1 MYPRLKRFLLGS
13 PLRTTE
19 LHEQRLSKKAALTV
33 FASDNLSSN
42 AYATEE
48 ILLVLVG
55 IGALAADPERLRLV
69 VPIAGTIAVLLA
81 IVAISYGQLIR
92 AFPAGGGTYQVAKE
106 NLGVGAGL
114 VAAAALLIDYVLTV
128 AVSVAAGIAALTSAV
143 PVLFQHRTLLCFGA
157 ITVLTIVNLRGARE
171 SARVF
176 AVPVY
181 TFLACA
187 YGLILFG
194 MYRGGVLGVE
204 STPQVAAMQ
213 QESLAAISGFILL
226 RAFAHGCVALT
237 GVEAVADGV
246 QALKEPVVRN
256 AQITLYIMAAILGSL
271 FLGLSYMAY
280 LYTVVPKVDETVVSQ
295 IARQVFGTDAA
306 GLGFL
311 YYLTQFSTMGILVL
325 AANTSFAGFPRL
337 ASILAADRFVP
348 RQLSNLGD
356 RLVFSNGILLLGG
369 GALGLILIF
378 GGSVHA
384 LIPLYAIGVFLSF
397 TLAQGGLVI
406 HWWRSSESGRGWRI
420 ALNTLGTLATGAV
433 LLVIAYVKFL
443 EGAWLIV
450 IAVPAL
456 MWVFWIT
463 RRHYFQTTRAL
474 SLSDF
479 ERPSMARHTVVIPVP
494 STPNRVVLTAV
505 EYATSISKDV
515 IAVNVDTDGRDH
527 AEIVGL
533 WKKYVT
539 DVPLVVLDSPYR
551 TVIRPLLQFID
562 EVEDLREDD
571 KVTVLLPEFVPDQ
584 WWHNLLHN
592 QTSLVLK
599 GALLFRPGIVVA
611 SVPHHLRADSERKRE
626 RVAKQGA

>member
-1 MYPRLKRFLLGS
+1 MLPRLKRLLLGS

-55 IGALAADPERLRLV
+55 LGALAADPERIRLLI
-69 VPIAGTIAVLLA
+69 PIAGTIAVLLT
-81 IVAISYGQLIR
+81 IVVLSYGQLIR

-106 NLGVGAGL
+106 SLGVGAGL

-128 AVSVAAGIAALTSAV
+128 AVSVAAGIAALTSAI
-143 PVLFQHRTLLCFGA
+143 PFLFEHRNLLCGLA
-157 ITVLTIVNLRGARE
+157 IAILTLVNLRGARE

-181 TFLACA
+181 LFLFCV

-194 MYRGGVLGVE
+194 LYRGFVLGIE
-204 STPQVAAMQ
+204 PSQAATAA
-213 QESLAAISGFILL
+213 QETSVSAISAFLLL

-256 AQITLYIMAAILGSL
+256 AQLTLYIMAAILGSL
-271 FLGLSYMAY
+271 FVGLSYLAY
-280 LYTVVPKVDETVVSQ
+280 LYGITPKESETVVSQ
-295 IARQVFGTDAA
+295 IARQVFGTNLT
-306 GLGFL
+306 GPGFL
-311 YYLTQFSTMGILVL
+311 YYLTQFSTMGILVI

-356 RLVFSNGILLLGG
+356 RLVFSNGIVVLGL
-369 GALGLILIF
+369 GALALIVAF

-397 TLAQGGLVI
+397 TLAQTGLVI
-406 HWWRSSESGRGWRI
+406 RWWRSKERGWRWRLTLN
-420 ALNTLGTLATGAV
+420 ALGAVATGLV
-433 LLVIAYVKFL
+433 LLIIAYVKFT
-443 EGAWLIV
+443 EGAWMIV
-450 IAVPAL
+450 VAVPAL
-456 MWVFWIT
+456 MWIFWKT
-463 RRHYFQTTRAL
+463 RRHYFQATRQL

-479 ERPSMARHTVVIPVP
+479 ERPRVARHTVLIPVP
-494 STPNRVVLTAV
+494 AAPNKVVLTAV
-505 EYATSISKDV
+505 EYANSISKDV
-515 IAVNVDTDGRDH
+515 VAVYVNTDRKDR
-527 AEIVGL
+527 AEIL
-533 WKKYVT
+533 ANWKRFV
-539 DVPLVVLDSPYR
+539 DNVPLIVLDSPYR
-551 TVIRPLLQFID
+551 SVVQPLLRFID
-562 EVEDLREDD
+562 ELEDLREDD
-571 KVTVLLPEFVPDQ
+571 KVTVLLPEFVPEK

-592 QTSLVLK
+592 QTTLMLK
-599 GALLFRPGIVVA
+599 GALLFRPGIIVT
-611 SVPHHLRADSERKRE
+611 SVPHHLEAPRRPRELQER
-626 RVAKQGA
+626 